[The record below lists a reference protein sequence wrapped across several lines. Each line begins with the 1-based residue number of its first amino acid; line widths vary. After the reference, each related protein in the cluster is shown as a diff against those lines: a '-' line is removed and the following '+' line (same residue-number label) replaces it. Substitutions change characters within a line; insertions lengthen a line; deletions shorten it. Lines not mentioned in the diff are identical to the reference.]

1 MDDTL
6 EESLSDMNNDVSE
19 SALELVSLMQTFMD
33 DYFSDEY
40 EVLRFNIN
48 FLESNGFTYQTKIDY
63 MNQSAR
69 SQLDVR
75 VNLKFYPSNEITT
88 HHE

>member
-63 MNQSAR
+63 MKLNRFVSAAFNTIQSNDIQVIDALI
-69 SQLDVR
+69 S
-75 VNLKFYPSNEITT
+75 
-88 HHE
+88 